1 MNLLSNVKSYSG
13 MIFNTKQLLKTD
25 KYLKRKDGEMIKWA
39 LTKDNLPQL
48 IEKLKTLDF
57 TKRWRVTVTDA
68 KLNRS
73 LEQNE
78 RLWQLY
84 TSISQHT
91 GIDKSQLHELM
102 GWKFLREQKV
112 IAGMPCEVIKSTTKL
127 TTSEMTE
134 YQNSIEIWAQT
145 NLGWMWDYE

>member
-1 MNLLSNVKSYSG
+1 M
-13 MIFNTKQLLKTD
+13 D

-39 LTKDNLPQL
+39 LTKDNLPML
-48 IEKLKTLDF
+48 VEKLKTLDF

-78 RLWQLY
+78 RLWELY
-84 TSISQHT
+84 TSIGHHL
-91 GIDKSQLHELM
+91 GIEKDKIHELM
-102 GWKFLREQKV
+102 GYKFLRYQTE
-112 IAGMPCEVIKSTTKL
+112 IAGMPVELIKSTTKL

-134 YQNSIEIWAQT
+134 YQQQIEVWGQT
-145 NLGWMWDYE
+145 MGWGWDY

>member
-13 MIFNTKQLLKTD
+13 MTFNTKQLLKTD

>member
-13 MIFNTKQLLKTD
+13 MTFNTKQLLKTD

-48 IEKLKTLDF
+48 IEKLKNLDF

-78 RLWQLY
+78 RLWELY
-84 TSISQHT
+84 TSIGQHL
-91 GIDKSQLHELM
+91 GIEKDKIHELM
-102 GWKFLREQKV
+102 GYKFLRYQTE
-112 IAGMPCEVIKSTTKL
+112 IAGMPVELIKSSTKL

-134 YQNSIEIWAQT
+134 YQQQIEVWGQT
-145 NLGWMWDYE
+145 MGWGWDY

>member
-1 MNLLSNVKSYSG
+1 MNLLNNAKKYSV
-13 MIFNTKQLLKTD
+13 MIWNTKQLLKTD

-39 LTKDNLPQL
+39 LTKDNLPML
-48 IEKLKTLDF
+48 VEKLKSLDL

-78 RLWQLY
+78 RLWELY
-84 TSISQHT
+84 SSIGQHL
-91 GIDKSQLHELM
+91 GIEKDKIHELM
-102 GWKFLREQKV
+102 GYKFLRYQTE
-112 IAGMPCEVIKSTTKL
+112 IAGMPVELIKSTTKL

-134 YQNSIEIWAQT
+134 YQQQIEVWGQT
-145 NLGWMWDYE
+145 MGWGWDY